1 MLNFLPVPRK
11 RWGKCLLRGGGSALL
26 PIRNHPGSVFPL
38 TVEPGLYLVLWPPY
52 HFLDFCDG
60 ADRVQQIH
68 AFQKEK
74 EVLWYTLPGGS
85 VVKNLPAKEGD
96 KRDTGSTP
104 GLGRSPG
111 VWNGN
116 LLQCSCLENPMDRR
130 PEGLQSIG
138 SKRVRHDLATQLQ
151 EENVPL
157 LNTSDVSSHNNS
169 Y

>member
-38 TVEPGLYLVLWPPY
+38 TVEPGLFLVLWPPY

-96 KRDTGSTP
+96 KRDAGSTP

-130 PEGLQSIG
+130 AWRATVY
-138 SKRVRHDLATQLQ
+138 RVKKSQTWLSDSTTRRKCALAKYFRRLF
-151 EENVPL
+151 P
-157 LNTSDVSSHNNS
+157 
-169 Y
+169 

>member
-1 MLNFLPVPRK
+1 MKSFH
-11 RWGKCLLRGGGSALL
+11 S
-26 PIRNHPGSVFPL
+26 HPGSVFPL

-96 KRDTGSTP
+96 KRDAGSTP

-130 PEGLQSIG
+130 PEGRQSIG